1 MVTLDSYFNLEGYL
15 YSIRTGFL
23 RFCQSS
29 LTGGDTA
36 NKLTLEHSPFY
47 PPTNVKHTKQMSH
60 TYTRLRN
67 ETLRMNGKTL
77 PFGTS
82 QNRH

>member
-1 MVTLDSYFNLEGYL
+1 MVTLDLYFDLGVFILHPYWF
-15 YSIRTGFL
+15 SKIR
-23 RFCQSS
+23 QSS

-60 TYTRLRN
+60 AYTGLRN
-67 ETLRMNGKTL
+67 EKLRMNGKAL